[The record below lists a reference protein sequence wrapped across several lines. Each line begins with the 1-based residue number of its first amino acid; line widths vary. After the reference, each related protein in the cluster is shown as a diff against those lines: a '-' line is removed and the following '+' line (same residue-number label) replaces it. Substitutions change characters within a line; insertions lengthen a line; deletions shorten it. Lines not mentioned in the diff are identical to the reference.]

1 LKLKLFSGNANLA
14 LAKSVAQHLH
24 VPLGKAYVGR
34 FPDGEIEIKVLEN
47 VRGTDCF
54 IIQPTSEPAN
64 DNLMEVLLLM
74 DALRRASASRIT
86 PVIPYFGY
94 GRQDRK
100 AQPRVPI
107 SSKLVS
113 NLITVAGADRVL
125 TMDLHAAQI
134 QGFFDI
140 PVDHLYANPVLID
153 YFKKKKLKD
162 VVVVSPD
169 AGGVERA
176 RAFAKRLDS
185 DLAIIDKRRTS
196 ATETD
201 VMHVVGEVRGKT
213 CLIIDDLVD
222 TAGTLVKSANALKS
236 NGARTVYAAAAHGV
250 LAGPAVER
258 IEKSPLVELVI
269 TDSIALNGKKSS
281 KIKVRDE
288 DWAFKPGRNAA
299 DDLALETWSVIEKQV
314 IGWTR
319 NQSKMTDYVLWFWR
333 DRRRT
338 I

>member
-1 LKLKLFSGNANLA
+1 MKLKLFSGNANLA
-14 LAKSVAQHLH
+14 LAKAVAHHLH

-162 VVVVSPD
+162 LVVVSPD

-176 RAFAKRLDS
+176 RAFAKRLDC

-201 VMHVVGEVRGKT
+201 VMHVVGEVGGKT
-213 CLIIDDLVD
+213 ALIIDDLVD
-222 TAGTLVKSANALKS
+222 TAGTLVKSANALKN
-236 NGARTVYAAAAHGV
+236 NGARIVYAAAAHGV

-269 TDSIALNGKKSS
+269 TDSIALNGKKSN
-281 KIKVRDE
+281 KIKV
-288 DWAFKPGRNAA
+288 
-299 DDLALETWSVIEKQV
+299 LSVAPLLGEAIRRIHEEKTV
-314 IGWTR
+314 SGLF
-319 NQSKMTDYVLWFWR
+319 V
-333 DRRRT
+333 
-338 I
+338 